1 MLHMQLEPWTHP
13 CVVFGWWF
21 SPWELQGNQLV
32 DIVLPMGLQSP
43 SAPSVPSPTL
53 PLGSLGS
60 VQWLAVSIC
69 IVPPRNCLGP
79 RGKLDITQAV
89 TGIGKASHESYIGFL
104 DNLILEHDLS

>member
-1 MLHMQLEPWTHP
+1 
-13 CVVFGWWF
+13 
-21 SPWELQGNQLV
+21 
-32 DIVLPMGLQSP
+32 MGLQSP
-43 SAPSVPSPTL
+43 SAPSVPPPTL

-104 DNLILEHDLS
+104 DNLILEQDLS